1 MRDFIQLPDTVHDYV
16 TYAGTIA
23 NTGAETIDG
32 DFDTYWGGSCT
43 KDGTTYLKSL
53 HTFSAAKHIKKFVI
67 KTLVEVHTQS
77 GSSSD
82 TGYSQSYIYYKQSGA
97 WNLLSASLSSVSCSG
112 DCDQAQTLTKTLD
125 VDLQNVTDVYAYAYG
140 ENRHDS
146 GGGGG
151 SNQIKIYEI
160 QAFGDSKDWAG
171 VV

>member
-1 MRDFIQLPDTVHDYV
+1 MKDFIQLPDTVHDYA

-32 DFDTYWGGSCT
+32 DFATYWGGSCT

-53 HTFSAAKHIKKFVI
+53 HTFGAAKHIKKFVI
-67 KTLVEVHTQS
+67 STHIEVHTQS

-97 WNLLSASLSSVSCSG
+97 WNLLSASVKSVSCSG
-112 DCDQAQTLTKTLD
+112 DCDESADWTLTLD
-125 VDLQNVTDVYAYAYG
+125 VDLQDVTDVYAYAYG
-140 ENRHDS
+140 SNSHAA